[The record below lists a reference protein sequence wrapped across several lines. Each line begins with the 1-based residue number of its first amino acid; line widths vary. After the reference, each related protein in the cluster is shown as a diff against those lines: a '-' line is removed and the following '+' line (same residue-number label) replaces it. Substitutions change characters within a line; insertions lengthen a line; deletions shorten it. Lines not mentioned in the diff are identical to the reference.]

1 MALRHHRLCQAI
13 QEDRLVWTEPP
24 LSHVWEAWGT
34 HQPRLLPQM
43 FNSQPNTRIEPRLSI
58 ATRQTPMM
66 PTRSASAN
74 TKSWKCQMSVADGG
88 RQRRRQARRV
98 SHPATISSCCE
109 IATRNSRTP
118 STVPTNASVHAL
130 TNFLFVLLQRIPCWY
145 FQRRSGMF
153 GAGTMATGRIFAWPS
168 RETRPYCRFGTYVY
182 VIVAMKGRRAVVGPD
197 ETASWPATLVAGK
210 QQSTIMRWSSG
221 MILRHSC
228 ETGKQM
234 QTKLA

>member
-1 MALRHHRLCQAI
+1 M
-13 QEDRLVWTEPP
+13 WTEPP

-118 STVPTNASVHAL
+118 STVPTDASIHAL

-145 FQRRSGMF
+145 FFNVTVVCSAQGPSHWDVSLL
-153 GAGTMATGRIFAWPS
+153 GRAEKQDHTVALAHMYMLLWP
-168 RETRPYCRFGTYVY
+168 
-182 VIVAMKGRRAVVGPD
+182 
-197 ETASWPATLVAGK
+197 
-210 QQSTIMRWSSG
+210 
-221 MILRHSC
+221 
-228 ETGKQM
+228 
-234 QTKLA
+234 